1 MQFATNAVEKVRIKS
16 TGQVAIGTTVEGQ
29 VSADELTLS
38 GSGSVGMTIRST
50 NSTESNIFMSDA
62 TTGSGEYAGWIKFK
76 HNTTPNRW
84 EFGAVNTQ
92 IFNILADGK
101 VGINSDAPKAT
112 LDVNGGGNIQGD
124 LNVTGITTTLQLQVG
139 TLGHTMVGITTI
151 LDEDDMASD
160 SATAL
165 STQQSIKKY
174 VDDRTPQG
182 PGGGN
187 LAVSADSG
195 SNESINLNTEVL
207 DIEGTANEIE
217 TATGTNKVVIGLPD
231 NVSVTGDVG
240 IGASLNVTGIS
251 TFSDDVTFTTANSK
265 NIVFDKDANDLT
277 FGDSVL
283 ARFGDS
289 NDLSIYHDSTS
300 SNIADSFGGL
310 NIKSNVLT
318 LRASDNS
325 RYVEALNASH
335 VKLFYAGN
343 EKLATSG
350 VGVTITGEADV
361 NGDLNVSGIS
371 TLSKEVGIGSALN
384 VVGVSTFN
392 DDVTITKDKDLI
404 FDRFGTAKTRIT
416 YNDTL
421 VVTQIKNVSE
431 GLEIGYRPA
440 HLMWLTNR
448 VLSTKLGGIHVHGD
462 LETDS
467 VSTVNLNSTGIST
480 FAGKVSAGGTTGTD
494 GYYLQSTGVGVTWAQ
509 FPTMRTNQVFTA
521 TADQTTFSFSYNVGF
536 LDVFVN
542 GVKLPTSEF
551 TASNGSSV
559 ILDDG
564 CFVNDTVE
572 LISYNTVPS
581 SGSGAQT
588 LNQLDNV
595 TITGVPVI
603 GETLQHNGSAFV
615 NDYTPSATTTSTSQT
630 AILSLATA
638 TYRSVEYT
646 VQITEGTKYHVTKIL
661 AIHDGTNVSFNEYG
675 TLFTTSSL
683 ATFALDVNS
692 GNMRLLATPA
702 STNSTVFKVKFTGI
716 KV

>member
-1 MQFATNAVEKVRIKS
+1 MYYDNVQKLVTTSSGISVAGSIVATGNITATGADINGDIDVDGHTNLDNVSVAGVTTFAGAIDLNADLDVDGQTNLDDVSISGV
-16 TGQVAIGTTVEGQ
+16 TTV
-29 VSADELTLS
+29 
-38 GSGSVGMTIRST
+38 SGSVTAEDLILIKNNPTITLTDDNNNPDYQIGNINGVLRFQDTTNNATRLGIST
-50 NSTESNIFMSDA
+50 IGNI
-62 TTGSGEYAGWIKFK
+62 
-76 HNTTPNRW
+76 
-84 EFGAVNTQ
+84 
-92 IFNILADGK
+92 
-101 VGINSDAPKAT
+101 GINSTTPTAL
-112 LDVNGGGNIQGD
+112 LDVNGN
-124 LNVTGITTTLQLQVG
+124 
-139 TLGHTMVGITTI
+139 
-151 LDEDDMASD
+151 
-160 SATAL
+160 
-165 STQQSIKKY
+165 
-174 VDDRTPQG
+174 
-182 PGGGN
+182 
-187 LAVSADSG
+187 
-195 SNESINLNTEVL
+195 
-207 DIEGTANEIE
+207 
-217 TATGTNKVVIGLPD
+217 
-231 NVSVTGDVG
+231 
-240 IGASLNVTGIS
+240 
-251 TFSDDVTFTTANSK
+251 
-265 NIVFDKDANDLT
+265 
-277 FGDSVL
+277 
-283 ARFGDS
+283 
-289 NDLSIYHDSTS
+289 
-300 SNIADSFGGL
+300 
-310 NIKSNVLT
+310 
-318 LRASDNS
+318 
-325 RYVEALNASH
+325 
-335 VKLFYAGN
+335 
-343 EKLATSG
+343 
-350 VGVTITGEADV
+350 
-361 NGDLNVSGIS
+361 LNVSGIS

-384 VVGVSTFN
+384 VVGLSTFQDHVRIN
-392 DDVTITKDKDLI
+392 KDKQLI
-404 FDRFGTAKTRIT
+404 FDRFGTAKTLIR

-421 VVTQIKNVSE
+421 VLTQIKNVSE

-521 TADQTTFSFSYNVGF
+521 TADQTTFPFSYNVGF

-630 AILSLATA
+630 AILSLPIA
-638 TYRSVEYT
+638 TYRSAEYT
-646 VQITEGTKYHVTKIL
+646 IQVTEGTKYHVTKIL
-661 AIHDGTNVSFNEYG
+661 AIHDGTNVTFNEYG
-675 TLFTTSSL
+675 TLTTSTSL
-683 ATFALDVNS
+683 STFALDVHS
-692 GNMRLLATPA
+692 GNMRLLVTPA
-702 STNSTVFKVKFTGI
+702 STNSTVFKVKFTAI